1 MKIVSFNI
9 YTFTCIFLYSAVI
22 TINIILLFCS
32 NKLEMT
38 YCANNENS
46 LNTKNLTLVTAVDN
60 NYAVHSASNKAVT
73 DLPNHTPTYD
83 VSSLYS
89 KWLSECRIISRSLLE
104 LQETIGQG
112 IVNIC
117 I

>member
-1 MKIVSFNI
+1 MI
-9 YTFTCIFLYSAVI
+9 
-22 TINIILLFCS
+22 
-32 NKLEMT
+32 

-60 NYAVHSASNKAVT
+60 NYAVHNENNKAVT
-73 DLPNHTPTYD
+73 DMPNHTPIYD